1 MGWITITPRSEPMS
15 TFASTICRRLARLA
29 WAFLYL
35 LASQPAHRYPWMA
48 RPGTAPGSDPSF
60 GKLPKNGV

>member
-1 MGWITITPRSEPMS
+1 MS
-15 TFASTICRRLARLA
+15 TFASTTCRHLARFA

-48 RPGTAPGSDPSF
+48 RPGAAPGSEPDF
-60 GKLPKNGV
+60 GQLLKKGL

>member
-1 MGWITITPRSEPMS
+1 MS

>member
-1 MGWITITPRSEPMS
+1 MS
-15 TFASTICRRLARLA
+15 TFASTTSRRLARLA

-48 RPGTAPGSDPSF
+48 RPTNKPGSENS
-60 GKLPKNGV
+60 GS

>member
-1 MGWITITPRSEPMS
+1 MT
-15 TFASTICRRLARLA
+15 TFASTICRRLARFA

-48 RPGTAPGSDPSF
+48 RPE
-60 GKLPKNGV
+60 KNRGQSTFFDR

>member
-1 MGWITITPRSEPMS
+1 MS
-15 TFASTICRRLARLA
+15 TFASTLCRRLARLA

-48 RPGTAPGSDPSF
+48 RPAPPGSEPDF
-60 GKLPKNGV
+60 WKFPKKGL

>member
-1 MGWITITPRSEPMS
+1 MS
-15 TFASTICRRLARLA
+15 TYASSTCRRLARFA

-48 RPGTAPGSDPSF
+48 RPRTTPGADPSF
-60 GKLPKNGV
+60 RKLPKNGG